1 MQVVPS
7 SRRSR
12 QEALYADPPPET
24 YRDVRMLSACDRNK
38 GEAL

>member
-12 QEALYADPPPET
+12 QTAYIADPPPET
-24 YRDVRMLSACDRNK
+24 YRDVRMLSAYA
-38 GEAL
+38 E